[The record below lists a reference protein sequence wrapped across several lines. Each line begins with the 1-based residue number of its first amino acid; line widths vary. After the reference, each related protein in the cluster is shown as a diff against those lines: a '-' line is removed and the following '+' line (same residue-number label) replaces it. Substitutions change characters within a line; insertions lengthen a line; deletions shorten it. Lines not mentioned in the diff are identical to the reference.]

1 MMSLVRL
8 TLAACAVVACSLPVS
23 AQEQEQP
30 VVMEE
35 LIAMP
40 LQTPPWWTVKDADS
54 EVHVIAL
61 PAWTPAGME
70 WDDTLLFEKIK
81 DAKMVILPRKPLIS
95 VNDKPLP
102 GRIGFNMWALPVIAM
117 RGWGQMKDM
126 QTRPP
131 QIAPEHVA
139 RLKALE
145 VEIDENEEGDDDD
158 KLNPTARA
166 ISVWFK
172 THERAGLARGE
183 IEEQVEGFAEEH
195 EVKVSEIPSYK
206 ISSLDWVIAQTR
218 PADTA
223 CLVAALDEAELGS
236 DEVRY
241 AALAWARGRMKPLQE
256 LKSSE
261 VACAMAITERKDFAR
276 STIADEVGL
285 LRQALRQKGQS
296 VALIPADHILGDNG
310 VLKRLEGRNIKIEA
324 LQETL

>member
-1 MMSLVRL
+1 MHRAI
-8 TLAACAVVACSLPVS
+8 LAALAAVACSLPVS
-23 AQEQEQP
+23 AQEQETP
-30 VVMEE
+30 PVMEE

-54 EVHVIAL
+54 EVHIVAL

-81 DAKMVILPRKPLIS
+81 DARMVILPRKPLIS
-95 VNDKPLP
+95 VNDRPLP
-102 GRIGFNMWALPVIAM
+102 GRIGFNMWALPVVAM
-117 RGWGQMKDM
+117 RGWGQLKEL
-126 QTRPP
+126 QTKPP
-131 QIAPEHVA
+131 EIAPELIA
-139 RLKALE
+139 RLKELGIE
-145 VEIDENEEGDDDD
+145 DDEDDD
-158 KLNPTARA
+158 KLNPTARG

-183 IEEQVEGFAEEH
+183 IEQQVEDFAEEH
-195 EVKVSEIPSYK
+195 EIKVSEIPTYK

-241 AALAWARGRMKPLQE
+241 AALAWARGRMKPLQQ

-261 VACAMAITERKDFAR
+261 IPCAMAITERKDFAR

-285 LRQALRQKGQS
+285 LRQALRQKGHS
-296 VALIPADHILGDNG
+296 VALIPADHILGDQG

-324 LQETL
+324 LQETQ